1 DVAAWAVHPGGPR
14 ILRTVEEAL
23 QLPPEA
29 LQASRQVP
37 AGVPAGVGRLRQLLV
52 RDRAAGAGEAAA
64 RRWSTSWAARARARF
79 RSRIDPVRGL
89 AALRRRVRRLSREL
103 PALPRVP
110 PPGWRKS

>member
-1 DVAAWAVHPGGPR
+1 DLGFRMGLSRAVPDVLARHLEPAVDRLLLGNGLRREDVAAWAVHPGGPR

-23 QLPPEA
+23 QLPPR
-29 LQASRQVP
+29 SP

-79 RSRIDPVRGL
+79 RS
-89 AALRRRVRRLSREL
+89 
-103 PALPRVP
+103 
-110 PPGWRKS
+110 